1 MNDGTKAMPA
11 EQEREAMLAAMRE
24 AQTKWGV
31 ISVNGTERDKAL
43 AVDIAAE
50 HGLTLTNPELKE
62 KLTEA
67 RQRIEE
73 RRQEAD
79 RKPVGL
85 VEGTYDRPSLRKT
98 EAEIEIGLAV
108 VRERTET
115 EARREV
121 RQAAT
126 SSATNERPFDGGGE
140 DHAYRTKSEAS
151 AAVRAER
158 SVQLNVGEP
167 MAPDI
172 NQSQEIVQE
181 RNAQEALLAER
192 QANKDEKVQKQ
203 AERQKPKQSQ

>member
-1 MNDGTKAMPA
+1 MPA

-24 AQTKWGV
+24 AQAKWGV

-43 AVDIAAE
+43 AVEIAAE
-50 HGLTLTNPELKE
+50 HGLTLTNPELQE
-62 KLTEA
+62 RLTGA

-73 RRQEAD
+73 RKQKEAEYEN
-79 RKPVGL
+79 RRVGL
-85 VEGTYDRPSLRKT
+85 VEGTSDQPSLRKT

-126 SSATNERPFDGGGE
+126 SAATNERPFDGGGE

-151 AAVRAER
+151 AAARVER
-158 SVQLNVGEP
+158 SVELS
-167 MAPDI
+167 ADI
-172 NQSQEIVQE
+172 PIAVDLNQSPEIARE
-181 RNAQEALLAER
+181 RYAQEKLLAER

-203 AERQKPKQSQ
+203 AERQKPKRSQ